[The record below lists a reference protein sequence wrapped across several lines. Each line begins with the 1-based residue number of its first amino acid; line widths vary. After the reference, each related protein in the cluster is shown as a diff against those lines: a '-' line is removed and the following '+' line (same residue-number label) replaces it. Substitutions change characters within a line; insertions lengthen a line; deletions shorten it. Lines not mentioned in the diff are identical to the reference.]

1 MSSNNYADLIINM
14 YSSLQENIFKI
25 IINALKNSSYKDIN
39 KDNIMQWQLE
49 QFAKAG
55 KLTDQVINEVAKVN
69 KVTPTAIKEMC
80 QQLGYSTVKATQDE
94 IKSNTTKAGNLSP
107 DSKNIVDSYINQT
120 WRSLYNNANESLL
133 TRNTSL
139 NSATQIYRDIVIK
152 STIEVTSGL
161 KTHEQAI
168 RDNVYHWVDRGV
180 PTRLTD
186 KGGHGWSL
194 EGYARTVINTTNHRV
209 INDLR
214 NKTMNVNKVTLAKM
228 SWHPC
233 ARPACAPIQGH
244 VVNMVPPESPD
255 YDSKY
260 DSIYN
265 HGYGK
270 PAGVQGINCGHIFTP
285 FDPKINID
293 HKDSD
298 MPSPATAQK
307 QGDIQ
312 QKQRSMERA
321 IRQTKKK
328 MNAAEMLGDK
338 SGVNHFKST
347 LSNQQARVREL
358 IKSNDFLNRDYS
370 REQIQSKGDKK

>member
-14 YSSLQENIFKI
+14 YSSLQQNIFNI
-25 IINALKNSSYKDIN
+25 IINALKSSSYKDIN

-69 KVTPTAIKEMC
+69 NKTPAAIKEMC
-80 QQLGYSTVKATQDE
+80 QQLGYSAVKTTQDE
-94 IKSNTTKAGNLSP
+94 IKRNTTKAGNLSP
-107 DSKNIVDSYINQT
+107 DSKGIINSYINQT
-120 WRSLYNNANESLL
+120 WQSLYNNINESLL
-133 TRNTSL
+133 TRNIAT
-139 NSATQIYRDIVIK
+139 NSATQIYRDIITK
-152 STIEVTSGL
+152 STIEVSSGF

-168 RDNVYHWVDRGV
+168 RDNMYRWVDKGI

-186 KGGHGWSL
+186 RAGKGWSL

-209 INDLR
+209 VNELR
-214 NKTMNVNKVTLAKM
+214 NQTMNVNKVTLAKM

-370 REQIQSKGDKK
+370 REQIQSK